1 MNYENHTLTYHE
13 VLDHSN
19 LEWQALTVDGLKP
32 GMSFEAAI
40 DNTGWQPDQDNDDFI
55 VSSSFGK
62 SEIGMAYSMAEI
74 YSGCVSAVSGK
85 VLKFQ
90 DLVVFEVGCPWSRAK
105 DLLSWDGKS
114 DLKSQDG
121 KLGLLLVVGN
131 KGVVEAIRLT
141 KIQQ

>member
-1 MNYENHTLTYHE
+1 MNENQTLTHPG
-13 VLDHSN
+13 VLEHSS

-32 GMSFEAAI
+32 GMSFETAI

-62 SEIGMAYSMAEI
+62 SEIGMPYSMAEI
-74 YSGCVSAVSGK
+74 DSGYVSAVSGK
-85 VLKFQ
+85 VLKSQ
-90 DLVVFEVGCPWSRAK
+90 GLIVFEVGCPWSRAK

-121 KLGLLLVVGN
+121 ELGLLLVVGN
-131 KGVVEAIRLT
+131 KGLVEAIRLT
-141 KIQQ
+141 KINH

>member
-32 GMSFEAAI
+32 GLSLEAAI

-62 SEIGMAYSMAEI
+62 SEIGMPYSMAEI
-74 YSGCVSAVSGK
+74 DSGYVSAVSGK
-85 VLKFQ
+85 VLKSQ
-90 DLVVFEVGCPWSRAK
+90 GLIVFEVGCPWNRAK
-105 DLLSWDGKS
+105 DILSWDGKS
-114 DLKSQDG
+114 ELKSQDG
-121 KLGLLLVVGN
+121 KLGLLLIVGN
-131 KGVVEAIRLT
+131 KGIVEAIRLA